1 MMLPICNIGLGG
13 SVMSSID
20 NDGFEH
26 STIVRNAE
34 DLACVVRARRYE
46 LGLTQEALAGLTG
59 LDRTVLS
66 VLERGERTMSLKV
79 ALRLVQTLGMDIVI
93 RPRVR

>member
-1 MMLPICNIGLGG
+1 
-13 SVMSSID
+13 MSSTI
-20 NDGFEH
+20 NDDSER
-26 STIVRNAE
+26 STVVKDPR
-34 DLACVVRARRYE
+34 DLALLVRARRRE
-46 LGLTQEALAGLTG
+46 LGLTQEALAGVTG

-93 RPRVR
+93 RRRAS